1 MKLEY
6 FIKMIS
12 NVRYIESDGELSLAN
27 YCIPFRMYS
36 FRSMSDKTDGLW
48 GMCATL
54 IALNQYAVRNNLPD
68 KSYEFITSVL
78 ETRGD
83 KDYCFLSSWTSK
95 EDDMDMWKKF
105 GDNGNGVQIC
115 IPENRL
121 LQIKDLSD
129 LQLRECDYT
138 SVDEYISGNDISQ
151 LYEKIDGQMRTYC
164 INILDKS
171 KWKKYKE
178 MSNEQEIR
186 IIKNINDNITPQID
200 DKQQQYI
207 EIYIPLSAI
216 SGVTLGY
223 NVWYDDIRKEIEDI
237 LLNKGVDKVV
247 LQMFMYNVFPSKYY
261 CETINID

>member
-48 GMCATL
+48 GMYATL
-54 IALNQYAVRNNLPD
+54 IALNQYAVQNSLPD

-83 KDYCFLSSWTSK
+83 KDYCFISSWTSK

-129 LQLRECDYT
+129 LQLRECDYI
-138 SVDEYISGNDISQ
+138 SVDEYISSNDISR
-151 LYEKIDGQMRTYC
+151 LYGMTDGQKRTYC
-164 INILDKS
+164 INILENS
-171 KWKKYKE
+171 KWKKYKGL
-178 MSNEQEIR
+178 SNEQEIR

-200 DKQQQYI
+200 DKQRQYI

-216 SGVTLGY
+216 SSVTLGY
-223 NVWYDDIRKEIEDI
+223 NINYDNERKKIENI
-237 LLNKGVDKVV
+237 LSREGVESE
-247 LQMFMYNVFPSKYY
+247 LLHMFMYNVFSSKYY